1 MDERSFWP
9 SVVYCIKTTKPLV
22 QVLWLTDAEEV
33 PAMAFIYGAMNECKA
48 KIPKTLDNDIRA
60 YKEIWKDLSK
70 QLIAYN
76 DKKGLFG
83 YRGSMTSYMTR
94 PPVKWWEE
102 YGDDTPELKAFAI
115 KILGLTCSASAC
127 ERNWITF
134 NQVHTKR
141 RNRLTTKR
149 MNKLV
154 YVMYNRKLKERFLKK
169 SKQKEEDA
177 LVIEHV
183 MSDDEWIANGS
194 DDDEEYDTVE
204 AEAEVR
210 EVSEVVREVGASSS
224 SRKRKGGQLNLI
236 DEDTDDEVEFV
247 EDDDH
252 NGNEDDEF
260 LPL

>member
-1 MDERSFWP
+1 M
-9 SVVYCIKTTKPLV
+9 
-22 QVLWLTDAEEV
+22 
-33 PAMAFIYGAMNECKA
+33 
-48 KIPKTLDNDIRA
+48 
-60 YKEIWKDLSK
+60 
-70 QLIAYN
+70 
-76 DKKGLFG
+76 
-83 YRGSMTSYMTR
+83 
-94 PPVKWWEE
+94 KWWEQ

-127 ERNWITF
+127 ERNWSTF

-177 LVIEHV
+177 LVVEHV
-183 MSDDEWIANGS
+183 MSDDEWVANPS
-194 DDDEEYDTVE
+194 DDDEEVNTVEVE
-204 AEAEVR
+204 AELEAELEAEV
-210 EVSEVVREVGASSS
+210 EVREVVREVGASSS
-224 SRKRKGGQLNLI
+224 SRKRKGGQLNLV

-247 EDDDH
+247 EDDDDY
-252 NGNEDDEF
+252 GDEDDEF

>member
-1 MDERSFWP
+1 MNFKGAFLLTVYQELHLINKAF
-9 SVVYCIKTTKPLV
+9 VVLFFHILFF
-22 QVLWLTDAEEV
+22 EV
-33 PAMAFIYGAMNECKA
+33 
-48 KIPKTLDNDIRA
+48 
-60 YKEIWKDLSK
+60 
-70 QLIAYN
+70 

-83 YRGSMTSYMTR
+83 YRGSMASYMTR
-94 PPVKWWEE
+94 PPVKWWEQ

-127 ERNWITF
+127 ERNWSTF

-177 LVIEHV
+177 LVVEHV
-183 MSDDEWIANGS
+183 MSDDEWVANPS
-194 DDDEEYDTVE
+194 DDDEEVNTVEVE
-204 AEAEVR
+204 AELEAEVEAEL
-210 EVSEVVREVGASSS
+210 EVREVVREVGASSS
-224 SRKRKGGQLNLI
+224 SRKRKGGQLNLV

-247 EDDDH
+247 EHDDDY
-252 NGNEDDEF
+252 G
-260 LPL
+260 